1 MAPSANLLDEK
12 LITNAFVHIEG
23 EQLNIVSLYLDQE
36 FGQHHKFKV
45 VLDYDIIKDSFM
57 GNPLEQIGMIGKSLD
72 IDLQQ
77 GRNSGGAYE
86 FRGIID
92 KVYTEGREGK
102 HGYLVIEGS
111 SPTNLLERGKRL
123 DIFSEMSLQ
132 QVFEEVTYAI
142 TNKAFSKYNKPVYNV
157 PIDFLMQYYESD
169 WEFLQRLSAISGETL
184 FYTGRDLVF
193 GQYKDWAATEVMY
206 DREITHIQF
215 GSRLLANT
223 FTNYQ
228 YLPGMD
234 DTITQESP
242 ATIENSNDRL
252 NMAAQRGQDL
262 VKKRPV
268 IVPSALS
275 VEDKGALDDMVTRRK
290 TETAA
295 QTIYVTGRAK
305 TCAPRIGRLLTIL
318 MPDGMSESGSLG
330 TYRIVKAKHSID
342 ENHRYQCEFEAI
354 PASLK
359 FFPTPELKMPV
370 VNSLRGTVIKNDD
383 PDGLGRVRVEFPF
396 AEDRQSA
403 TWMRVMT
410 PSAGSSDIVNKNRGM
425 VFVPEEG
432 DQVMVGF
439 EFGDPNRPFVMGS
452 MFHGKNTEGGGIN
465 NAIKSMMF
473 RSGIKFVFNDDEGSV
488 HLEDPSGSTY
498 DFDGKGNI
506 AVNAVKNMNLTVG
519 ENMTIDIGENL
530 DVSVGK
536 DATSNI
542 GGNQKTDVGETIEVS
557 ANERKENIDQNA
569 DINIGEKLTLMA
581 NEADMFANGGDF
593 VIKCSGKALLQGVED
608 ARISKG

>member
-1 MAPSANLLDEK
+1 MASANLLDEK
-12 LITNAFVHIEG
+12 LITNAFVYIEG
-23 EQLNIVSLYLDQE
+23 EQLNIVYLHLDQE
-36 FGQHHKFKV
+36 FGQHHKFKIM
-45 VLDYDIIKDSFM
+45 LDYDIIRDSFM
-57 GNPLEQIGMIGKSLD
+57 GSPLKQIEMIGKMLD
-72 IDLQQ
+72 IELQQ
-77 GRNSGGAYE
+77 GKDNAGAYE

-92 KVYTEGREGK
+92 NVYTEGREGK

-123 DIFSEMSLQ
+123 DIFTEMSLQ

-142 TNKAFSKYNKPVYNV
+142 THKAFSRYNKPVYNV
-157 PIDFLMQYYESD
+157 PVDFLMQYYESD

-228 YLPGMD
+228 YLPGKD

-242 ATIENSNDRL
+242 DTIENSNDRL
-252 NMAAQRGQDL
+252 NMAAQRGKDL

-268 IVPSALS
+268 VVPSPLP
-275 VEDKGALDDMVTRRK
+275 VGDKGALDDMVTKRK
-290 TETAA
+290 TATAA
-295 QTIYVTGRAK
+295 QTVYVKGVAK

-318 MPDGMSESGSLG
+318 MPDGMSESSSLG
-330 TYRIVKAKHSID
+330 TYRIVKVKHSID
-342 ENHRYQCEFEAI
+342 ENHRYRCEFEAI

-359 FFPTPELKMPV
+359 FFPAPELKMPV
-370 VNSLRGTVIKNDD
+370 VTSLRGTVIKNND
-383 PDGLGRVRVEFPF
+383 PEGLGRVRVEFPF

-425 VFVPEEG
+425 VFIPEEG

-439 EFGDPNRPFVMGS
+439 EFGDPNRPYVMGS
-452 MFHGKNTEGGGIN
+452 MFHGKNTEGGGDN
-465 NAIKSMMF
+465 NHIKSIIT
-473 RSGIKFVFNDDEGSV
+473 RSGIKIIFNDDQKSL
-488 HLEDPSGSTY
+488 HIEDPSGNTW
-498 DFDGKGNI
+498 DMDGEGNI
-506 AVNAVKNMNLTVG
+506 AVNAPNNITINAGKNIDITAG
-519 ENMTIDIGENL
+519 ENMNVNVGQDMASTI
-530 DVSVGK
+530 
-536 DATSNI
+536 
-542 GGNQKTDVGETIEVS
+542 GNNRTTDVTGDMATTANNKKETIVS
-557 ANERKENIDQNA
+557 NSE
-569 DINIGEKLTLMA
+569 INIGEKLSQTT
-581 NEADMFANGGDF
+581 NETDMFANAGDF
-593 VIKCSGKALLQGVED
+593 VVKCAGVALVQGAED